1 MMDIVIAVLC
11 FPNDPTKNKV
21 AHQMFVAERIE
32 NYVDLY
38 SVSSIIG
45 KEKRVYGKEAENYA
59 TIIPPEN
66 TENGFK
72 VPSFIDCTK
81 VYRVSLTSNADLV
94 KLANREI
101 SGELRERILKRI
113 KELRESG
120 KQLVYSISEEQFRSW
135 NPKFK

>member
-1 MMDIVIAVLC
+1 
-11 FPNDPTKNKV
+11 
-21 AHQMFVAERIE
+21 MFVAERIE